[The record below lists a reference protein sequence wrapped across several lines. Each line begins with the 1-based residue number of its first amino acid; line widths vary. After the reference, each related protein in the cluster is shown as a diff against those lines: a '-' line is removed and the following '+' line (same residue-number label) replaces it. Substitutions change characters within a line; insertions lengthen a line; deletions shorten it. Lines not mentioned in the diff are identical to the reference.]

1 MLPSKQ
7 RTFSKPLDIRAM
19 HDTKTTESQN
29 ILGTKAQDIGSF
41 TPVLLTFMH
50 YVQMQKVCKKDVSY
64 EYRLFWPFLAT
75 FSAKKFC
82 VHVAQGF
89 IVFFDFGCAT
99 LLFATFRPGKRLFHY
114 LLCNYYN
121 ISGLYPSRAFFWAVC
136 YTFNIYIS
144 AKHFLGQ
151 LTFCQVKLKIC

>member
-7 RTFSKPLDIRAM
+7 RTFSKPLDIRTM
-19 HDTKTTESQN
+19 HDTKTTENQN

-50 YVQMQKVCKKDVSY
+50 YVQMQKVCKKDESY

-75 FSAKKFC
+75 FASKKFC
-82 VHVAQGF
+82 VHFAQCF
-89 IVFFDFGCAT
+89 IVFS
-99 LLFATFRPGKRLFHY
+99 LLVVQLYFLQLLNQESGYFLS

-121 ISGLYPSRAFFWAVC
+121 ISGLYPSRAFFWTVC
-136 YTFNIYIS
+136 YTFIYIS
-144 AKHFLGQ
+144 AKDF
-151 LTFCQVKLKIC
+151 